1 MANICSQNI
10 VYYGDEAGVLRLYLW
25 LREME
30 SGKKT
35 GMGDLLDA
43 AGIKDWESMDV
54 NARGSIQDV
63 ELLEA
68 TKESPMGVRVGV
80 ESKWTPS
87 NDALDLVADAVCG
100 VGDGV
105 MKEVM
110 VAEEPGC
117 EIYVNTDT
125 EGLFLKEMAVVE
137 TNDDTEYFYMGE
149 DGDFLEYVE
158 RKTGVRCKNWDDFW
172 GRYDGRYDS
181 DGEGSEVF
189 ERGYRKTNGY
199 LEDDE
204 DACFTVHRYD
214 GTY

>member
-1 MANICSQNI
+1 MANICSQEI
-10 VYYGDEAGVLRLYLW
+10 VYYGNEAGVLRLYLW
-25 LREME
+25 LSEMK

-35 GMGDLLDA
+35 GIGELLDA

-63 ELLEA
+63 ELLDA
-68 TKESPMGVRVGV
+68 TGKSPMGVRVGV

-125 EGLFLKEMAVVE
+125 EGLFLGEMAVVE
-137 TNDDTEYFYMGE
+137 TDDDTEYFYMGE
-149 DGDFLEYVE
+149 EGDFLEYVE
-158 RKTGVRCKNWDDFW
+158 RKTGIRCRNWDDFW
-172 GRYDGRYDS
+172 SRYEDDTGNEFY
-181 DGEGSEVF
+181 
-189 ERGYRKTNGY
+189 RGYLKVNGY
-199 LEDDE
+199 HGGPEDE
-204 DACFTVHRYD
+204 LDACFRVHRYD

>member
-35 GMGDLLDA
+35 WIGELLDA
-43 AGIKDWESMDV
+43 AGIKDWEDV
-54 NARGSIQDV
+54 NARGRVQDV

-87 NDALDLVADAVCG
+87 NDALDLVAEAVCG

-125 EGLFLKEMAVVE
+125 EGLFFKEMAVVE
-137 TNDDTEYFYMGE
+137 TNDDTEYFYMGDE

-158 RKTGVRCKNWDDFW
+158 RKTGIRCRNWDEFW
-172 GRYDGRYDS
+172 SRYDDDTGNEFY
-181 DGEGSEVF
+181 
-189 ERGYRKTNGY
+189 RGYLKVNGY
-199 LEDDE
+199 HGDPEDE
-204 DACFTVHRYD
+204 LDAWFSVHRYD
-214 GTY
+214 STY